1 MIFDAIVYSGR
12 YVYEETYSAELHE
25 KTGIPYYSFSQAKS
39 DVRDNANIIYVG
51 AVFKRNRI
59 ENYKKV
65 AKKYNASI
73 VCVIYIYETVNDY
86 YHIDSIIKKNHIDK
100 ETHIIFL
107 QNYIDKQSFIN
118 CNMTGIMTDW
128 FIKNCVPSGL

>member
-25 KTGIPYYSFSQAKS
+25 KIGIPYCSFSQAKS
-39 DVRDNANIIYVG
+39 DVRDNASIIYIG
-51 AVFKRNRI
+51 TVFKRNRI
-59 ENYKKV
+59 ENYKKA
-65 AKKYNASI
+65 AKKYNVGV
-73 VCVIYIYETVNDY
+73 VCVIYIDKTVDNDNR
-86 YHIDSIIKKNHIDK
+86 IDSIIKKNHIDK

-128 FIKNCVPSGL
+128 FIKNCVPNGL